1 MQVSGLVM
9 KEIQFRQWPE
19 VLAQADLPER
29 QKASWAITLRWFLN
43 FCRRG
48 RAGVTV
54 QSARDFIAWAEQE
67 KHPQPWQLESWKE
80 AIRWFFLEA
89 RSRGAQGDM
98 ADRKSSRIPAIP
110 PARRQESAA
119 LNSQP
124 STSKIGQ
131 GTSGGG
137 IPAWKAA
144 YLRALRRGHYAY
156 RTEGSYL
163 VWLERFARHCGSDDL
178 QSRGPEDIKAFL
190 DELAVNE
197 RLSASSQKQALNA
210 VVFLLHKV
218 YGKDLGDFSD
228 YRRAKVR
235 PHAPTLNGSVL
246 SILVLTGARQPAF
259 VG

>member
-1 MQVSGLVM
+1 M

-19 VLAQADLPER
+19 VLARTNLPEH
-29 QKASWAITLRWFLN
+29 QKASWAITLRWYLN

-67 KHPQPWQLESWKE
+67 KHPEPWQLESWKE
-80 AIRWFFLEA
+80 ALNWFFREGKQQVVKAPHPDPLPIPQTTA
-89 RSRGAQGDM
+89 GRGEG
-98 ADRKSSRIPAIP
+98 
-110 PARRQESAA
+110 EE
-119 LNSQP
+119 
-124 STSKIGQ
+124 T
-131 GTSGGG
+131 
-137 IPAWKAA
+137 PAWKAA
-144 YLRALRRGHYAY
+144 YLRVLRREHYAY

-163 VWLERFARHCGSDDL
+163 VWLERFARFCGSDDL

-197 RLSASSQKQALNA
+197 HLSASSQKQALNA

-218 YGKDLGDFSD
+218 YGQELGDFSD

-235 PHAPTLNGSVL
+235 PRAPTWLTAAETTRLREELEPRWKLVTVL
-246 SILVLTGARQPAF
+246 PKNA
-259 VG
+259 VGRWPQAIG